1 MKKRKQKQ
9 RFKGMEKRPSDEGM
23 DLMEAYIERPPK
35 EEVKTVSSLQRCTL
49 TCKTHDC
56 CYSQMKK
63 KSWAV
68 WGRGRHF
75 KAGYSVYW

>member
-1 MKKRKQKQ
+1 
-9 RFKGMEKRPSDEGM
+9 MEKRPSDEGM

-49 TCKTHDC
+49 NCKTHDC

-63 KSWAV
+63 NHGQFGGGGDISRLV
-68 WGRGRHF
+68 IRYIGDLQ
-75 KAGYSVYW
+75 